1 MNNWRNEMTLYVRNP
16 ELVAETRRRMLRK
29 MLENSMSSERILSF
43 PLEMKAAK
51 DDYTITGLLPGLT
64 AEEINIEFNNGV
76 LTINGEYKDNR
87 DEDSNYLFSE
97 IPVAKF
103 SRSIEIEDPVLSDKI
118 EASMKN
124 GVLTVRVPK
133 AEEAKPRS
141 IKIVSE

>member
-1 MNNWRNEMTLYVRNP
+1 MTLYVRNP

-43 PLEMKAAK
+43 PLEMKAAA

-64 AEEINIEFNNGV
+64 AEEINIEFNNGI

-87 DEDSNYLFSE
+87 DENSNYLFSE
-97 IPVAKF
+97 MPVGKF

>member
-1 MNNWRNEMTLYVRNP
+1 MNIWRNKMTLYVRNP
-16 ELVAETRRRMLRK
+16 ELIAETRRRMLSR
-29 MLENSMSSERILSF
+29 MLENNLSSERVLSF
-43 PLEMKAAK
+43 PLEMKAST
-51 DDYTITGLLPGLT
+51 DDFTITGLLPGLT
-64 AEEINIEFNNGV
+64 AEDINIEFNNGT

-87 DEDSNYLFSE
+87 DENSNYLFSE
-97 IPVAKF
+97 MPVGKF
-103 SRSIEIEDPVLSDKI
+103 SRSIEIEDPVLSEKI

>member
-1 MNNWRNEMTLYVRNP
+1 M
-16 ELVAETRRRMLRK
+16 
-29 MLENSMSSERILSF
+29 
-43 PLEMKAAK
+43 
-51 DDYTITGLLPGLT
+51 G
-64 AEEINIEFNNGV
+64 
-76 LTINGEYKDNR
+76 
-87 DEDSNYLFSE
+87 
-97 IPVAKF
+97 KF

>member
-1 MNNWRNEMTLYVRNP
+1 MTLYVRNP

-43 PLEMKAAK
+43 PLEMKAAA

-64 AEEINIEFNNGV
+64 AEEINIEFNNGI
-76 LTINGEYKDNR
+76 LTINGEYKDTR
-87 DEDSNYLFSE
+87 DENSNYLFSE
-97 IPVAKF
+97 MPVGKF